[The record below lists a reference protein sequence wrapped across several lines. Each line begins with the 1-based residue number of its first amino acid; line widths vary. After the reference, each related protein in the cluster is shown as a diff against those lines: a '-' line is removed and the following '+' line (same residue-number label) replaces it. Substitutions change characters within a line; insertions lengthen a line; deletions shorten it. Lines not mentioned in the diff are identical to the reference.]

1 MKRIGISLLTVLF
14 VLSMVVVPA
23 QNVSASQ
30 MPGAC
35 DSSVSKKLYKTRY
48 FYDANKNKLSG
59 ASLKVYRTLRSK
71 GEYCVVAKT
80 PSTTSLSL
88 SLKCKTVRKTA
99 TSKWPKSADCV
110 TTVLSNTYKYSTFVK
125 SSSKKVGYQI
135 IVAAGS
141 YSAKTPMLTKR

>member
-1 MKRIGISLLTVLF
+1 MNRISTSLLAVLLVF
-14 VLSMVVVPA
+14 SMAVVPA

-48 FYDANKNKLSG
+48 FYDSNKNKLSG

-71 GEYCVVAKT
+71 GEYCVVAHT
-80 PSTTSLSL
+80 PSTNSLSL
-88 SLKCKTVRKTA
+88 SLKCKTVRKSA

-110 TTVLSNTYKYSTFVK
+110 TTVLSNTFTYSKAVK
-125 SSSKKVGYQI
+125 SNSKKVGYQV
-135 IVAAGS
+135 IVVAGS
-141 YSAKTPMLTKR
+141 FMSKTPMLTKR

>member
-1 MKRIGISLLTVLF
+1 MKRINISLVSLFLLFAMTVAL
-14 VLSMVVVPA
+14 V

-71 GEYCVVAKT
+71 GEYCVVART

-88 SLKCKTVRKTA
+88 SLKCKTVRKSATA
-99 TSKWPKSADCV
+99 KWPTSADCV
-110 TTVLSNTYKYSTFVK
+110 TTVLSNTFKYSTFVK
-125 SSSKKVGYQI
+125 SSSKKVGYQV
-135 IVAAGS
+135 IVGAGS
-141 YSAKTPMLTKR
+141 YTAKTPMLTQR

>member
-1 MKRIGISLLTVLF
+1 MKHSHLILLSFLVIFTFAAL
-14 VLSMVVVPA
+14 PI

-30 MPGAC
+30 LPGAC

-48 FYDANKNKLSG
+48 FYDSNKNKLSG

-71 GEYCVVAKT
+71 AEYCVVAHT

-88 SLKCKTVRKTA
+88 SLKCKTVRKSTTA
-99 TSKWPKSADCV
+99 KWPKSADCV
-110 TTVLSNTYKYSTFVK
+110 TTVLSNTYKYSTAVK
-125 SSSKKVGYQI
+125 SSSKKVGYQV

-141 YSAKTPMLTKR
+141 YTASTPMLTKR